1 MCIRDSNRPR
11 SLARIGDFL
20 TVVVCTPVYGAV
32 CCSPLGRFFPC
43 SMPPSTVGAVSVSK
57 RSAFET
63 SWKTAPGGG
72 GMIHTV
78 VFGRPQLLVVLD
90 FFSRLL
96 VQRFICTVMVRLLV
110 SRCICTVRD
119 CLLRCANKMFFNF
132 QFRVRH
138 GATTR
143 PSGLNAV
150 RGVSPTL
157 PGDEDISEWL
167 SPPCLILRDQA
178 GSTCS
183 RAR

>member
-1 MCIRDSNRPR
+1 MSSVPPYTALCVAAPWADFSH
-11 SLARIGDFL
+11 ARCLPPQLEQCRCQKGRRL
-20 TVVVCTPVYGAV
+20 KH
-32 CCSPLGRFFPC
+32 LGK
-43 SMPPSTVGAVSVSK
+43 PPQ
-57 RSAFET
+57 
-63 SWKTAPGGG
+63 GGG